1 MSAIKRFFSSHK
13 TSSHSKVN
21 NSQQQEPQIKSSN
34 NIIVVEKVTVTN
46 GTVDHEGSKEN
57 MASPP
62 FPSTEI
68 TLKYNHIVFIN
79 KFLFVFLKTG

>member
-21 NSQQQEPQIKSSN
+21 NTQQQETQIKSSN
-34 NIIVVEKVTVTN
+34 NVAVVEKVTVE
-46 GTVDHEGSKEN
+46 HEESKEN

-68 TLKYNHIVFIN
+68 ILKYIMQ
-79 KFLFVFLKTG
+79 